1 MTLPPRALAGY
12 LLLAAL
18 LGGCG
23 GAPAEKPFPHAVLT
37 PEPRKPVPAVRLV
50 DGTGKPAPAN
60 LLKGQWTWL
69 YFGFTN
75 CPDVCPLAL
84 EYAAAEYKAMRNP
97 KGVRVVFV
105 SVDPKRDR
113 TAKLEPF
120 VDFYHKDFMG
130 VTGDDPALGALTK
143 AVGATYVID
152 PPKQPASAGASAD
165 PNYTVSH
172 TNMVFV
178 LDPAGRWA
186 ACYVPGA
193 EPGAMARD
201 FDALLARKEPT

>member
-1 MTLPPRALAGY
+1 MRPIRAFAGC

-18 LGGCG
+18 VGGCG
-23 GAPAEKPFPHAVLT
+23 PEQPKKPFPHAVLT
-37 PEPRKPVPAVRLV
+37 PEPPKAVPAVKLV
-50 DGTGKPAPAN
+50 DGSGKPAPAD

-75 CPDVCPLAL
+75 CPDVCPLAM
-84 EYAAAEYKAMRNP
+84 EYAAAEYKAMKHP

-113 TAKLEPF
+113 SAKLEPF
-120 VDFYHKDFMG
+120 VDFYHKDFMA
-130 VTGDDPALGALTK
+130 VTGDEPALGALTK

-152 PPKQPASAGASAD
+152 PPKQPGSTD
-165 PNYTVSH
+165 YTVSH

-178 LDPAGRWA
+178 LDPEGRWT

-193 EPGAMARD
+193 EPGAMAKD
-201 FDALLARKEPT
+201 FDALLDRKEPS

>member
-1 MTLPPRALAGY
+1 MRLSRSALPGL

-18 LGGCG
+18 LGGCP
-23 GAPAEKPFPHAVLT
+23 GAPAEKDFPHAVLT
-37 PEPRKPVPAVRLV
+37 PDPRKPVPAVKLV
-50 DGTGKPAPAN
+50 DGLGQPAPTD
-60 LLKGQWTWL
+60 LLTGHWTWL

-75 CPDVCPLAL
+75 CPDVCPLAM
-84 EYAAAEYKAMRNP
+84 EYAAAEYRAMQNP

-120 VDFYHKDFMG
+120 VDFYHPDFLG
-130 VTGDDPALGALTK
+130 VTGDDQALAALTK

-152 PPKQPASAGASAD
+152 PPKQPAATD
-165 PNYTVSH
+165 YTVSH

-193 EPGAMARD
+193 EPGAMAKD
-201 FDALLARKEPT
+201 FDRLLARKEPT